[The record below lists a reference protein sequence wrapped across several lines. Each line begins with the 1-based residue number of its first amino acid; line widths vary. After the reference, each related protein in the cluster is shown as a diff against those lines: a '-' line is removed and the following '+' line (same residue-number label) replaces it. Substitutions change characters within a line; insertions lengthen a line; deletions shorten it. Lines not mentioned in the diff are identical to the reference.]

1 MSRFKSINIL
11 KCALNIYYI
20 VRNMYVYVILIE
32 LITNCDKENSADTN
46 DKRQD
51 SVAWGT

>member
-1 MSRFKSINIL
+1 
-11 KCALNIYYI
+11 
-20 VRNMYVYVILIE
+20 MYVYVILIE